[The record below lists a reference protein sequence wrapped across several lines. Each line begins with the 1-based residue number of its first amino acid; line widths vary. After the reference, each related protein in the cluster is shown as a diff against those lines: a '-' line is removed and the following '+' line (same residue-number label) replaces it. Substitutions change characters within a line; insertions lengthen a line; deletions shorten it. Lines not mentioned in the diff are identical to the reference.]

1 MAKYIGVYPGGEW
14 RFYQNVGDFN
24 LPGII
29 KGEMRKRSAKY
40 IELYEITL
48 YEITEVLCSKCMKF
62 ENCVSV
68 DFSLKECGFFV
79 RSWW

>member
-1 MAKYIGVYPGGEW
+1 MAKYIGIYPGGEW
-14 RFYQNVGDFN
+14 KFYQNVGDFN
-24 LPGII
+24 LPGGI
-29 KGEMRKRSAKY
+29 KREMRERSAKY
-40 IELYEITL
+40 IEL